1 MNPLIRKRNRML
13 KAPVIALLASLG
25 MMHLADKLSSDP
37 MLIAFTIIF
46 LLSGIMMIPAIAYAV
61 VLTKRARKEYPQPK
75 LPENPK
81 DFVTAEAEFY
91 QAMRSMDLES
101 ERPYA
106 VGETRSTNHFG
117 HLEVFNGEKWVPAP
131 EFAPIDGDYSCVKTK
146 HGFCWTL
153 PVDIDH
159 CVIDAF
165 FDLEGIFL
173 DYNVTVS
180 GISYRLTNQ
189 DEIMLRGLM
198 GLAEE
203 DDRLLHVV
211 LNESDTDCPELNELL
226 RRIATATPNSY
237 LEVLAEIDEGLY
249 LSRVCFDHRQGRPV
263 LQIWKRSAPDCG
275 DMELVTSKRQKLND
289 ALEILVR
296 KNDFFAEAMKL
307 GYLCG
312 KDVSSIV
319 EPYAMRKRLEN
330 LRALFSRAREAN
342 ESVRHDVSTHLC
354 RWTIR
359 LEESRTAFWSVFFDD
374 ASGEVM
380 KYSLD
385 IETASDRHYE
395 FGHESEKALRRK
407 LNVPVESVV
416 PTHEIL
422 IRYLK
427 ENSRQSLES
436 LAKGVCDRQFHYH

>member
-13 KAPVIALLASLG
+13 KALAIALLASLG
-25 MMHLADKLSSDP
+25 MMHLADSLSSDP

-46 LLSGIMMIPAIAYAV
+46 LLSGIMLIPAIAYAV
-61 VLTKRARKEYPQPK
+61 VLTKRAGKEYPQPK

-153 PVDIDH
+153 PVDMGN

-165 FDLEGIFL
+165 FDPEGNFL
-173 DYNVTVS
+173 DYNLTVA
-180 GISYRLTNQ
+180 GISYWLTNQ

-198 GLAEE
+198 GLAEK

-211 LNESDTDCPELNELL
+211 LNESDTDCAELNELL

-237 LEVLAEIDEGLY
+237 LEVFAEIDEGLY

-275 DMELVTSKRQKLND
+275 DMELVTSKRRKLND
-289 ALEILVR
+289 VLEILVR
-296 KNDFFAEAMKL
+296 KNSFFAEAMKL
-307 GYLCG
+307 GHLCG

-319 EPYAMRKRLEN
+319 EPYARQKRLEN
-330 LRALFSRAREAN
+330 LRRLFSQAQEAN

-374 ASGEVM
+374 KSGEVM

-385 IETASDRHYE
+385 IETASDSHYE
-395 FGHESEKALRRK
+395 FGHEAEKALRRK
-407 LNVPVESVV
+407 LNVPVESVAA
-416 PTHEIL
+416 THKIL
-422 IRYLK
+422 IGYLK
-427 ENSRQSLES
+427 TNSPGQLET
-436 LAKGVCDRQFHYH
+436 LAKGVCDRQFHYC